1 MAAPGISS
9 AGSHAAKQQ
18 AMQSVIPHQHRA
30 NHFHTNTDIDSVG
43 SSVATAASSTGK
55 VGGKI
60 DIKA

>member
-1 MAAPGISS
+1 MASPGISS
-9 AGSHAAKQQ
+9 AGFHAASRQ
-18 AMQSVIPHQHRA
+18 AVQSLTPHQHRA
-30 NHFHTNTDIDSVG
+30 NHFHTNTDIDAAG